1 MFSNIYKNKKVIVT
15 GHTGFKGSWLT
26 TWLIKNGAKV
36 VGTSK
41 DIPTNPSM
49 FVELKLKNKIKHYI
63 EDIPIR
69 AADIQE
75 AKKKLNWEPKY
86 DISQSIKKTITSYL
100 KDEGYLK

>member
-36 VGTSK
+36 VGISK

-63 EDIPIR
+63 EDIR
-69 AADIQE
+69 NLSKM
-75 AKKKLNWEPKY
+75 KKIILTEKPVFYFILLHNQLSLNH
-86 DISQSIKKTITSYL
+86 I
-100 KDEGYLK
+100 